1 MPKQHT
7 YASAVDQAMENA
19 SNVLGM
25 VNLLQTQLKKDMD
38 TIQAYQRQMTPH
50 QMSET
55 IAKIESA
62 LADAGEKTLNQ
73 TYDNDIVVNNT
84 VIGLFNAEQGN
95 YLTVKQHEDYDI
107 DGDHYYDKFV
117 FRFQSAKSGDVLE
130 ATVFIVTIHASF
142 DDKDVVPADRFSE
155 RQRVMRNNDDITGSQ
170 STLLSSLTQLAI
182 EIKEG
187 NIVIPRMVSD
197 KEYEAAN
204 SSVNAIAAKLVAATP
219 MK

>member
-50 QMSET
+50 QMSDM
-55 IAKIESA
+55 IAEIESS
-62 LADAGEKTLNQ
+62 LVVEGKKPLNQ
-73 TYDNDIVVNNT
+73 MYDNHMVVNNT
-84 VIGLFNAEQGN
+84 VIGLFNAEPGN
-95 YLTVKQHEDYDI
+95 FLTVKQHDDYDI
-107 DGDHYYDKFV
+107 NGDHHYDKFV
-117 FRFQSAKSGDVLE
+117 FRFQSTKSDDVLE
-130 ATVFIVTIHASF
+130 ATVFIMTVHAGF
-142 DDKDVVPADRFSE
+142 DDKEVVPADRFSE
-155 RQRVMRNNDDITGSQ
+155 RQRVMRNNDDITESQ
-170 STLLSSLTQLAI
+170 DTLLSSLTQLAI

-204 SSVNAIAAKLVAATP
+204 ASVNAIAAKLVAANPT
-219 MK
+219 K